1 MYFSNTFQRYP
12 QARPSL
18 CAGLTDGRTGT
29 DPGITKGDDERVL
42 NKFLK
47 QLEEMV
53 TSNVAS

>member
-12 QARPSL
+12 QARL
-18 CAGLTDGRTGT
+18 CADLTDGRTGT

-53 TSNVAS
+53 TSNVA